1 MAAQLDECKFVP
13 LSLPSSSPAPTP
25 PSTKRKSVNDMT
37 SRKDCFPTLLCFSTK
52 DPKLVDEA
60 FASVFCSKDR
70 VNALLM
76 VLLMI
81 RLVMMMMFL
90 VCFLASYTLV
100 QEIVY

>member
-1 MAAQLDECKFVP
+1 
-13 LSLPSSSPAPTP
+13 
-25 PSTKRKSVNDMT
+25 MT

-60 FASVFCSKDR
+60 FAGVLCSKDR
-70 VNALLM
+70 VNALLI

-81 RLVMMMMFL
+81 RLVMMMMMMMFL